1 MLKYTAKRLLFLILV
16 LLGVSFIV
24 FTLLYISPGDPAKV
38 ILGEAASEE
47 ALEALREQMGLNDPF
62 LVRYFTYL
70 KNIIL
75 YQDLGTSYNTGLP
88 VLDQILSVFPNTV
101 MLAASAIV
109 IAVVVGVTLGII
121 SAVKQYS
128 ILDNLVMI
136 FALMGTSIPI
146 FWLGIMMIVLF
157 SVKLGILPPS
167 GYGTFEQMIMPA
179 IALGLQSTAV
189 IARMTRSSML
199 EVIKQDYVKTARAKG
214 QKEFLVIMKHVFRNA
229 LIPIITVVGL
239 QFGQLL
245 GGAML
250 TEMVFSIPGL
260 GRLIIDS
267 ISMRDYPVVQ
277 GGVLFVATCFSLINL
292 VVDLLYAVVDPKIA
306 KS

>member
-101 MLAASAIV
+101 MLAASAIL
-109 IAVVVGVTLGII
+109 IDVVVGVTLGII

-136 FALMGTSIPI
+136 FALMGTSVPI

>member
-136 FALMGTSIPI
+136 FALMGTSVPI

>member
-101 MLAASAIV
+101 MLAASAMV

-179 IALGLQSTAV
+179 IALGLQST
-189 IARMTRSSML
+189 
-199 EVIKQDYVKTARAKG
+199 
-214 QKEFLVIMKHVFRNA
+214 
-229 LIPIITVVGL
+229 
-239 QFGQLL
+239 LL
-245 GGAML
+245 SQ
-250 TEMVFSIPGL
+250 E
-260 GRLIIDS
+260 
-267 ISMRDYPVVQ
+267 
-277 GGVLFVATCFSLINL
+277 
-292 VVDLLYAVVDPKIA
+292 
-306 KS
+306 